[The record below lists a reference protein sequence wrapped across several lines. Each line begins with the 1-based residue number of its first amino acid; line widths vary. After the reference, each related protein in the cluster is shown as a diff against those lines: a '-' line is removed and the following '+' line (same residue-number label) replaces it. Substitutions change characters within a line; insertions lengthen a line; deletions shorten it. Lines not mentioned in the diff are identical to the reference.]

1 MRNFL
6 VITLAAIMVTPLWS
20 AVKNQGEFY
29 NITVFVHFADE
40 TATSIDRDVSFYNN
54 LYNDSTSTLS
64 NSMFNYFFEA
74 SYGTL
79 RLKSVFVPFLTGDKV
94 KSIQS
99 KYKRGYLKPKSII
112 NPDGYPDQIEMNLRE
127 SRFVKD
133 IALQV
138 ETLLP
143 ADYIIPSNNEF
154 AIDNISFVIS
164 GSSIGGTI
172 LWPHQS
178 VQIINQ
184 VAIRNKNVGSYT
196 FQFDKDINTGVIC
209 HEIMHTLGAPDLYLS
224 DKTSPKPIGN
234 WDLMATNTT
243 IAQGMSAYTK
253 YRYGNWLE
261 SPEIITSEG
270 DYTLYPVGGE
280 NPNQVYY
287 KIQEPGKN
295 EYFILEYRKRDGTFE
310 SNLWSSGLLVFRINE
325 SVTGNLTGQG
335 TIQKPYG
342 QYLFRQNGTPTQE
355 GNIPFAALSSETGRT
370 RIAYDGNPYPF
381 YTDGTFADFELK
393 EIGTCGDYIQFH
405 FKPDYYSSV
414 AEIETGKISYGINGG
429 KVYVK
434 SDDISLESASITS
447 VLGLTVLPSQINSS
461 EAEFD
466 AGDLPSGIY
475 LLNVNLDNGTRKV
488 IKIKL

>member
-1 MRNFL
+1 MRKLF
-6 VITLAAIMVTPLWS
+6 VIVLSIIMAVPLYS

-29 NITVFVHFADE
+29 NLVIFVHFADE
-40 TATSIDRDVSFYNN
+40 PATSIDRKVSFYNN

-74 SYGTL
+74 SYGKL
-79 RLKSVFVPFLTGDKV
+79 RLKSTFIPVLTGDKV
-94 KSIQS
+94 TSIQS

-112 NPDGYPDQIEMNLRE
+112 NPDGYPDAIEMNLRE

-133 IALQV
+133 IALQA
-138 ETLLP
+138 ESLLP
-143 ADYIIPSNNEF
+143 DDYVIPSNTES

-164 GSSIGGTI
+164 GSSTSGTI

-178 VQIINQ
+178 IQIINQ
-184 VAIRNKNVGSYT
+184 VAIRNKNVGSYI
-196 FQFDKDINTGVIC
+196 FQFDKEINTGVIC

-224 DKTSPKPIGN
+224 DKSAPKPIGN

-287 KIQEPGKN
+287 KVQEPGKN

-310 SNLWSSGLLVFRINE
+310 SNLWSSGLLVYRINE
-325 SVTGNLTGQG
+325 SVVGNLSGQG
-335 TIQKPYG
+335 TTQKPYG
-342 QYLFRQNGTPTQE
+342 QYLFRQNGTPTEE
-355 GNIPFAALSSETGRT
+355 GNVPFAALSTETGRT
-370 RIAYDGNPYPF
+370 RIAYDSNPYPF
-381 YTDGTFADFELK
+381 YTDGTFAAFEIK
-393 EIGTCGDYIQFH
+393 DIGTCGDYIQFH

-414 AEIETGKISYGINGG
+414 TEIEASKIRYGINGG
-429 KVYVK
+429 KIYVEA
-434 SDDISLESASITS
+434 DDYSLKNAFIANI
-447 VLGLTVLPSQINSS
+447 LGLTIFPAQINSS
-461 EAEFD
+461 SAEFD
-466 AGDLPSGIY
+466 ASDLPAGVY
-475 LLNVNLDNGTRKV
+475 LLNVSLENGTQKV